1 MMKRVLFVQL
11 PPPRFRFEEPPTNIP
26 LAAGFLV
33 SALRAST
40 EPGFQSSVLDP
51 AVADFLADEG
61 LAARIMGQQPDVVA
75 MTLYVWNSQRS
86 LFLASNLKRRLP
98 GLRVIVGGPE
108 VTPDNQWIL
117 EHPAVDAGVFGE
129 GESRI
134 APMMEL
140 MLGASKSQPP
150 GTFRKARGKLLI
162 NDDTP
167 QPWDLAAAPYPYLDR
182 GISPSWDGTLFLETV
197 RGCPF
202 QCRYCYYHKTFAG
215 VRKHPAQSIRSV
227 LDMTYSQQSG
237 VRELYLM
244 DPTFNAIRGF
254 RTLLKELR
262 KYRPQKDVALHT
274 ELRADLLTRQDVEL
288 LKDAG
293 LRSAEVGLQ
302 SINRDALREAGRTG
316 DPEKVA
322 RGVEFLKQGGIEV
335 ITGIILGLP
344 KDSPEGFA
352 ATLAWLKKTGA
363 YSVVHPFVLSIL
375 PGTNFR
381 TRASMLGL
389 TYEPRPPYYVRSTP
403 TFTQESIQASLL
415 QCEEVFDM
423 EMDHIPLPSLVD
435 HGPEVI
441 GRPDRA
447 DYISKWILDPSE
459 EPSWRPLLDAV
470 ISRASDPFTF
480 WFRGSSSHRA
490 EEAMV
495 KILSQF
501 CSGNPHAVL
510 HVVAEFPEPPRSSF
524 FRKALEVS
532 ADPGLFIN
540 RSYAPLVGEGEV
552 VSVNFTLIVSDPGD
566 PDRRERIAD
575 EYARFGTVVWNVTS
589 PPRGGIAD
597 LPLPVL
603 ISWPISEDRQAQAEL
618 FEELLRLAGDSADE
632 ILFRLSSLQHAWERY
647 VLGREP
653 ASRLEERILAYCK
666 IQSHPSLP
674 HCLIEDPP
682 WTN

>member
-26 LAAGFLV
+26 LAAGFLL
-33 SALRAST
+33 SALRARA
-40 EPGFQSSVLDP
+40 ERGFQSSLLDP
-51 AVADFLADEG
+51 AIADMLADEG
-61 LAARIMGQQPDVVA
+61 LAARILEQQPDVVA

-98 GLRVIVGGPE
+98 GLRVFVGGPE
-108 VTPDNQWIL
+108 VTPDNQWVL

-134 APMMEL
+134 APMLEL
-140 MLGASKSQPP
+140 LLVGRGNQPP
-150 GTFRKARGKLLI
+150 GTFLKARGKLLI

-167 QPWDLAAAPYPYLDR
+167 PPWDLAAASYPYLDR
-182 GISPSWDGTLFLETV
+182 EIAPSWDGTLFLETV

-227 LDMTYSQQSG
+227 LDMAYSQQSG

-262 KYRPQKDVALHT
+262 KYRPQKKVALHT
-274 ELRADLLTRQDVEL
+274 ELRADLLTHSDVEL
-288 LKDAG
+288 LRDAG

-302 SINRDALREAGRTG
+302 TINRDALREAGRTG

-322 RGVEFLKQGGIEV
+322 RGVEFLKQAGIEV

-415 QCEEVFDM
+415 QCEDVFDM
-423 EMDHIPLPSLVD
+423 EMDHIPLPLLVD
-435 HGPEVI
+435 NGPEVI
-441 GRPDRA
+441 DRPDR
-447 DYISKWILDPSE
+447 
-459 EPSWRPLLDAV
+459 
-470 ISRASDPFTF
+470 
-480 WFRGSSSHRA
+480 
-490 EEAMV
+490 
-495 KILSQF
+495 
-501 CSGNPHAVL
+501 
-510 HVVAEFPEPPRSSF
+510 
-524 FRKALEVS
+524 
-532 ADPGLFIN
+532 
-540 RSYAPLVGEGEV
+540 
-552 VSVNFTLIVSDPGD
+552 
-566 PDRRERIAD
+566 
-575 EYARFGTVVWNVTS
+575 
-589 PPRGGIAD
+589 
-597 LPLPVL
+597 
-603 ISWPISEDRQAQAEL
+603 
-618 FEELLRLAGDSADE
+618 
-632 ILFRLSSLQHAWERY
+632 
-647 VLGREP
+647 
-653 ASRLEERILAYCK
+653 
-666 IQSHPSLP
+666 
-674 HCLIEDPP
+674 
-682 WTN
+682 

>member
-1 MMKRVLFVQL
+1 
-11 PPPRFRFEEPPTNIP
+11 
-26 LAAGFLV
+26 
-33 SALRAST
+33 
-40 EPGFQSSVLDP
+40 VLDP
-51 AVADFLADEG
+51 AITDILVDEG
-61 LAARIMGQQPDVVA
+61 LAARILDQQPDVVA

-86 LFLASNLKRRLP
+86 LFLASNLKRRSP
-98 GLRVIVGGPE
+98 GLRVLVGGPE
-108 VTPDNQWIL
+108 VTPDNQWVL
-117 EHPAVDAGVFGE
+117 EHPAVAAGVFGE

-134 APMMEL
+134 ASMLEL
-140 MLGASKSQPP
+140 MLGASKAQPL
-150 GTFRKARGKLLI
+150 GTFRKTRGKLLI
-162 NDDTP
+162 NDNTP

-182 GISPSWDGTLFLETV
+182 AISPSWDGTLFVETV

-215 VRKHPAQSIRSV
+215 VRKHPAQSVRSV
-227 LDMTYSQQSG
+227 LDMAYSQQSG

-262 KYRPQKDVALHT
+262 KHRTQKDVALHT
-274 ELRADLLTRQDVEL
+274 ELRADLLTRSDIEL
-288 LKDAG
+288 LRDAG

-302 SINRDALREAGRTG
+302 TVNRDALREAGRTG

-322 RGVEFLKQGGIEV
+322 RGVEFLKEAGIEV

-352 ATLAWLKKTGA
+352 ATLAWLKNTEA

-381 TRASMLGL
+381 TRASRLGL
-389 TYEPRPPYYVRSTP
+389 SYEPRPPYYVRSTP
-403 TFTQESIQASLL
+403 TFTRESIQASLL
-415 QCEEVFDM
+415 QCEDVFDM
-423 EMDHIPLPSLVD
+423 EMGHIPLPSLVD
-435 HGPEVI
+435 HGPEVVSK
-441 GRPDRA
+441 PDQA

-459 EPSWRPLLDAV
+459 ERSWRALLDAV
-470 ISRASDPFTF
+470 ISRATDPFTF
-480 WFRGSSSHRA
+480 WFRGSLAHRA

-495 KILSQF
+495 RILSEF
-501 CSGNPHAVL
+501 CSRNPHAIL

-524 FRKALEVS
+524 FQKALEVS

-552 VSVNFTLIVSDPGD
+552 VSVNFTVIVPDPGD
-566 PDRRERIAD
+566 PDRREAIAD

-589 PPRGGIAD
+589 PPGRGIAD

-603 ISWPISEDRQAQAEL
+603 VSWPMSEDRQAQAEL
-618 FEELLRLAGDSADE
+618 FEELHRLAGDSADE
-632 ILFRLSSLQHAWERY
+632 ILFRSSPLQQAWARH
-647 VLGREP
+647 VLGKEP
-653 ASRLEERILAYCK
+653 TVKLEERILM
-666 IQSHPSLP
+666 
-674 HCLIEDPP
+674 
-682 WTN
+682 